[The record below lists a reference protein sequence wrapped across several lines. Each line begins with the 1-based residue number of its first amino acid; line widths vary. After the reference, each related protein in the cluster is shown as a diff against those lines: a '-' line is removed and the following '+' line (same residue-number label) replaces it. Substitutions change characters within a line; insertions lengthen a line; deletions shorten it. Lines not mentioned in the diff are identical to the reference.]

1 MGVLVSCPVF
11 LRQEHPKSRD
21 KNEGAGRKRKQCPR
35 RVFTLWPPR
44 ALEDLAI
51 SSTIRG
57 RWLPASPFFVLRDV
71 HPPAKYEKKNTEH
84 WWSLQTWRCTSRS
97 HVARTRLGPG
107 LASTISESISSQNVF
122 RQHYVFRHVGWIGS
136 NVFRVVLFR
145 IVRYMA
151 RDSNHAFHHFWFVC
165 VCAIHVRHVVL
176 LPWWGEGSGLV
187 VVGLAVVRSLG
198 ACRGTMKRKKGKK
211 GETWDG

>member
-21 KNEGAGRKRKQCPR
+21 KNEGAGRKRKQCPGEYSR
-35 RVFTLWPPR
+35 CGLRELLKILPSVPQSEGGDCQRVPFSYWEMSIPPQ
-44 ALEDLAI
+44 
-51 SSTIRG
+51 
-57 RWLPASPFFVLRDV
+57 
-71 HPPAKYEKKNTEH
+71 KYEKKNTEH

-165 VCAIHVRHVVL
+165 VCAIML
-176 LPWWGEGSGLV
+176 D
-187 VVGLAVVRSLG
+187 
-198 ACRGTMKRKKGKK
+198 M
-211 GETWDG
+211 